1 MTTVDQ
7 VAPLAPAAAAP
18 MPVTPL
24 DPATTTP
31 MPVASR
37 LIGPIADSIA
47 LVSAALTLLVLSG
60 ITPIEPVHA
69 LAIALDLLRSLIHG
83 GAAPAATA
91 TSLIQVGIVALLLIG
106 NLVTDALL
114 LLVPMPMS
122 SRLVGAIALGLALL
136 WATVTFLVLGGLTRI
151 APVDEVVKQLLLG
164 NAVTG
169 VLLLAI
175 IGREVW
181 VVIQARRRGRAGS
194 RLHIQIVSLFL
205 VIAAVPTV
213 LVSVV
218 ASTTLDRGLDRF
230 FSTRT
235 RAMIEQSLI
244 VANAYVTEHAAEVR
258 GEDLAMA
265 YDLGREKPAFDQ
277 NRDQFRKFLAAQA
290 TGRNLSAALILKSDG
305 SIVEPDGIAVDKKFV
320 RPSAQLLAETSE
332 TEPQVAFIPEGDNV
346 ASVVKLNGYDDMYLY
361 VARLLDPRV
370 VQQLRNTQESVGEY
384 ANLEERRL
392 GIQIAFALMFTVI
405 ALIVLLSSAWIG
417 LDFAN
422 RLVAPIRR
430 LIGAANVVSTGN
442 LNIQVPVRRSEGDLA
457 QLGETFN
464 KMTQELR
471 TQHDDIVR
479 ARDLIDSRRRFTEA
493 VLAGASAG
501 VIGVNADGRVSIL
514 NRSAER
520 LIGRIESDVLG
531 QPLAAIAPELA
542 EIFQSAQGGNQRL
555 VQRQITLTRDGQERN
570 YSVRVT
576 SEQSSESDHGYVIT
590 IDDITE
596 LVLAQRS
603 SAWADIARRIAHE
616 IKNPLTPIQLSA
628 ERLRRKYGKT
638 ITEDP
643 AVFEQCTET
652 IVRQVDDIKRMVD
665 EFSRFARMPKAVV
678 ADDDVADTVRQVVFL
693 LRVAHPDIDFE
704 VELPAETM
712 TARFDRRLISQALTN
727 IVKNATEA
735 IGAVPAA
742 ELGRGRIVVN
752 ARREGNDVVIDV
764 VDNGIGL
771 PKENR
776 ARLLEPYVTTREK
789 GTGLEL
795 AIVGRILEEHGGKL
809 ELHDASEKIPG
820 ARGAWMQLR
829 FGAEPESAAA
839 AAAEPAVESR
849 AAAE

>member
-7 VAPLAPAAAAP
+7 VAPLDPIAAA
-18 MPVTPL
+18 
-24 DPATTTP
+24 P

-37 LIGPIADSIA
+37 LIG
-47 LVSAALTLLVLSG
+47 
-60 ITPIEPVHA
+60 
-69 LAIALDLLRSLIHG
+69 AIA
-83 GAAPAATA
+83 
-91 TSLIQVGIVALLLIG
+91 VGVALL
-106 NLVTDALL
+106 
-114 LLVPMPMS
+114 S
-122 SRLVGAIALGLALL
+122 
-136 WATVTFLVLGGLTRI
+136 ATATFLVLAGLTPI
-151 APVDEVVKQLLLG
+151 APVHEVVVKLLLG

-169 VLLLAI
+169 LLLLGI

-194 RLHIQIVSLFL
+194 RLHVQIVSLFA
-205 VIAAVPTV
+205 VIAAVPAV
-213 LVSVV
+213 LVAVV

-235 RAMIEQSLI
+235 RAMIEQSLV
-244 VANAYVTEHAAEVR
+244 VADAYVSEHAGAIRAE
-258 GEDLAMA
+258 DMAMA
-265 YDLGREKPAFDQ
+265 YDLARAKPMFDSDH
-277 NRDQFRKFLAAQA
+277 DQFQKFLTAQT

-305 SIVEPDGIAVDKKFV
+305 SVVERADAATDRKFV
-320 RPSAQLLAETSE
+320 LPSVQLLKETTE
-332 TEPQVAFIPEGDNV
+332 TEPQVAFIPEGDHI
-346 ASVVKLNGYDDMYLY
+346 AAVVKLHGYDDMFLY

-370 VQQLRNTQESVGEY
+370 VQQLRNTQESVVEY
-384 ANLEERRL
+384 ANLETRRL
-392 GIQIAFALMFTVI
+392 GIQIAFALMFAVI

-442 LNIQVPVRRSEGDLA
+442 LHVQVPVHRSEGDLA
-457 QLGETFN
+457 RLGETFN
-464 KMTQELR
+464 NMTQELR

-501 VIGVNADGRVSIL
+501 VIGVNSDGRISIL

-520 LIGRIESDVLG
+520 LIGSLESDALG
-531 QPLAAIAPELA
+531 HPLAEVAPELA
-542 EIFQSAQGGNQRL
+542 DIFHAARGGNQRL
-555 VQRQITLTRDGQERN
+555 VQRQVAVKRDDQERN

-576 SEQSSESDHGYVIT
+576 SEQSSETEHGYVIT

-596 LVLAQRS
+596 LVQAQRS

-628 ERLRRKYGKT
+628 ERLRRKYGKS
-638 ITEDP
+638 ITDDP

-678 ADDDVADTVRQVVFL
+678 ANEDVADTVRQVVFL
-693 LRVAHPDIDFE
+693 LRVGHPDIDFE
-704 VELPAETM
+704 VDLAAETM
-712 TARFDRRLISQALTN
+712 PARFDRRLISQGLTN
-727 IVKNATEA
+727 IIKNATEA
-735 IGAVPAA
+735 IGAVPPA
-742 ELGRGRIVVN
+742 ELGRGRIAVS
-752 ARREGNDVVIDV
+752 ARRDGKDIVIDV
-764 VDNGIGL
+764 IDNGIGL

-789 GTGLEL
+789 GTGLGL
-795 AIVGRILEEHGGKL
+795 AIVGRILEEHGGRL
-809 ELHDASEKIPG
+809 ELHDASEKIAG

-829 FGAEPESAAA
+829 FSAEPVPAP
-839 AAAEPAVESR
+839 AEPAEIREPAV
-849 AAAE
+849 